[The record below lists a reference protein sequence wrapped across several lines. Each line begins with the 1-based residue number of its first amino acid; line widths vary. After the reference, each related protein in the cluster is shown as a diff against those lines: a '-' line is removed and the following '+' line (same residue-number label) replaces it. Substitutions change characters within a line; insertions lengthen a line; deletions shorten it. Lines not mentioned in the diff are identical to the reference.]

1 MNNRHRRVTKLRNQ
15 ELNSLKTKFKREYGL
30 SAEEAVKLA
39 REFTKALSRMT
50 ENIGNAFVS
59 FGKNL
64 QRNEEDKK

>member
-15 ELNSLKTKFKREYGL
+15 ELNSMKTKFKREYGI

>member
-1 MNNRHRRVTKLRNQ
+1 MNTRHRRVAKLRKQ
-15 ELNSLKTKFKREYGL
+15 ELNSMKTKFKREYGI

>member
-1 MNNRHRRVTKLRNQ
+1 MNTRHRRVAKLRNQ
-15 ELNSLKTKFKREYGL
+15 ELNSMKTKFKREYGI

>member
-1 MNNRHRRVTKLRNQ
+1 MDNRHRKLRKQ
-15 ELNSLKTKFKREYGL
+15 ELNALKAKFKKEYGV
-30 SAEEAVKLA
+30 SVEEAVKLA

>member
-1 MNNRHRRVTKLRNQ
+1 MNTRHRRVTKLRNQ
-15 ELNSLKTKFKREYGL
+15 ELNSMKTKFKREYGI